1 MSKKH
6 FLRGLRD
13 GIPIGL
19 GYFAV
24 SFGIGISAHNAH
36 LSIFQGFLLSF
47 LNNASSGEYGG
58 ITIIAADSGLWAMA
72 LMMLVVNA
80 RYLLM
85 SCALSQR
92 LSPDTPLPWR
102 LLIAYDLTD
111 EIFGLAIAQPGYLEV
126 WYYFGTMCAAMP
138 GWSIGT
144 VLGVLM
150 GNLMPVWAVSG
161 CSVMLFGM
169 FLAIIIP
176 VGKQNRIVLGCI
188 GVSFLCSLL
197 ASVLPFT
204 RELSEG
210 MRILVQPEGFDL
222 VSGKFYIAKLLDTGE
237 TTFKQYVRDAGLEFL
252 QPLNN
257 QFPTLQ
263 ITDNVRIIGRV
274 VDAKIAP
281 SLLL

>member
-1 MSKKH
+1 MWYKFSLYPYYLKKEAAMKQTH
-6 FLRGLRD
+6 SNSRRSVYFEGLRD
-13 GIPIGL
+13 GFPIGL

-24 SFGIGISAHNAH
+24 SFSLGIAARNAG
-36 LSIFQGFLLSF
+36 LTVTQGLLSS
-47 LNNASSGEYGG
+47 LLCNASAGEYALFTLIGSG
-58 ITIIAADSGLWAMA
+58 AACVEIALATLII
-72 LMMLVVNA
+72 NA

-126 WYYFGTMCAAMP
+126 WYYFGAMCAAMP

-210 MRILVQPEGFDL
+210 MRILVSTIVISAAAAILFPHKEDDL
-222 VSGKFYIAKLLDTGE
+222 VA
-237 TTFKQYVRDAGLEFL
+237 
-252 QPLNN
+252 
-257 QFPTLQ
+257 
-263 ITDNVRIIGRV
+263 
-274 VDAKIAP
+274 
-281 SLLL
+281 

>member
-161 CSVMLFGM
+161 CSVMLFG
-169 FLAIIIP
+169 
-176 VGKQNRIVLGCI
+176 CI

-210 MRILVQPEGFDL
+210 MRILVLTIVISAAAAILFPHKEDDL
-222 VSGKFYIAKLLDTGE
+222 VA
-237 TTFKQYVRDAGLEFL
+237 
-252 QPLNN
+252 
-257 QFPTLQ
+257 
-263 ITDNVRIIGRV
+263 
-274 VDAKIAP
+274 
-281 SLLL
+281 

>member
-138 GWSIGT
+138 GWT
-144 VLGVLM
+144 
-150 GNLMPVWAVSG
+150 VSG

-210 MRILVQPEGFDL
+210 MRILVLTIVISAAAAILFPHKEDDL
-222 VSGKFYIAKLLDTGE
+222 VA
-237 TTFKQYVRDAGLEFL
+237 
-252 QPLNN
+252 
-257 QFPTLQ
+257 
-263 ITDNVRIIGRV
+263 
-274 VDAKIAP
+274 
-281 SLLL
+281 

>member
-80 RYLLM
+80 RYMLM

-102 LLIAYDLTD
+102 LLIAMT
-111 EIFGLAIAQPGYLEV
+111 
-126 WYYFGTMCAAMP
+126 
-138 GWSIGT
+138 
-144 VLGVLM
+144 
-150 GNLMPVWAVSG
+150 
-161 CSVMLFGM
+161 
-169 FLAIIIP
+169 
-176 VGKQNRIVLGCI
+176 
-188 GVSFLCSLL
+188 
-197 ASVLPFT
+197 
-204 RELSEG
+204 
-210 MRILVQPEGFDL
+210 
-222 VSGKFYIAKLLDTGE
+222 
-237 TTFKQYVRDAGLEFL
+237 
-252 QPLNN
+252 
-257 QFPTLQ
+257 
-263 ITDNVRIIGRV
+263 
-274 VDAKIAP
+274 
-281 SLLL
+281 

>member
-92 LSPDTPLPWR
+92 LSPNTPLPWR

-138 GWSIGT
+138 CWSAGT
-144 VLGVLM
+144 VIGVLL

-161 CSVMLFGM
+161 FSVMLFGM
-169 FLAIIIP
+169 FIAIIVP
-176 VGKQNRIVLGCI
+176 MGKRDRVVLGCI
-188 GVSFLCSLL
+188 IVSFLLGWL
-197 ASVLPFT
+197 ASVLPVL

-210 MRILVQPEGFDL
+210 TRILILTIVISVAAAVLFPQKEETIEGEA
-222 VSGKFYIAKLLDTGE
+222 VE
-237 TTFKQYVRDAGLEFL
+237 EEVRG
-252 QPLNN
+252 
-257 QFPTLQ
+257 
-263 ITDNVRIIGRV
+263 V
-274 VDAKIAP
+274 
-281 SLLL
+281 

>member
-1 MSKKH
+1 MPKRH

-13 GIPIGL
+13 GFPIGL

-24 SFGIGISAHNAH
+24 SFGLGISCRAANLTA
-36 LSIFQGFLLSF
+36 FQGFLLSF
-47 LNNASSGEYGG
+47 LNNASAGEYGG
-58 ITIIAADSGLWAMA
+58 ITIIASDSGFLIMA
-72 LMMLVVNA
+72 AMMLVVNA
-80 RYLLM
+80 RYMLM
-85 SCALSQR
+85 SCALSQH
-92 LSPDTPLPWR
+92 LSPDTPLIFR
-102 LLIAYDLTD
+102 LIIGYDLTD

-126 WYYFGTMCAAMP
+126 WYYFGAMCAAMP

-210 MRILVQPEGFDL
+210 MRILVLTIVIAAAAAILFPHKEDDL
-222 VSGKFYIAKLLDTGE
+222 VA
-237 TTFKQYVRDAGLEFL
+237 
-252 QPLNN
+252 
-257 QFPTLQ
+257 
-263 ITDNVRIIGRV
+263 
-274 VDAKIAP
+274 
-281 SLLL
+281 

>member
-72 LMMLVVNA
+72 
-80 RYLLM
+80 
-85 SCALSQR
+85 
-92 LSPDTPLPWR
+92 
-102 LLIAYDLTD
+102 
-111 EIFGLAIAQPGYLEV
+111 PGYLEV

-210 MRILVQPEGFDL
+210 MRILVLTIVISAAAAILFPHKEDDL
-222 VSGKFYIAKLLDTGE
+222 VA
-237 TTFKQYVRDAGLEFL
+237 
-252 QPLNN
+252 
-257 QFPTLQ
+257 
-263 ITDNVRIIGRV
+263 
-274 VDAKIAP
+274 
-281 SLLL
+281 